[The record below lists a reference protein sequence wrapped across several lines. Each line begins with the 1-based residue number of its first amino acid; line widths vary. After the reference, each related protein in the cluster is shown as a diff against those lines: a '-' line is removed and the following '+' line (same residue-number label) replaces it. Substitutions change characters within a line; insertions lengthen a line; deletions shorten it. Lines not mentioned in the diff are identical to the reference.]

1 MISLKNLSQ
10 AFRQAGR
17 NVGILTEILNYSTKT
32 KDGFVEYIIL
42 YSDLQVD
49 TKTIMDKINITLYIN
64 GDKYSIAVEP
74 WRTLAEVLRED
85 LNLIGTKIGCE
96 TGDCGACTV
105 LINGQSV
112 TSCLILAVE
121 SDGKEITTIEG
132 LSTKGDVLH
141 PIQEAFVEQG
151 AIQCGYCTP
160 GMILSAK
167 YLLDKDP
174 EPSETQIRQALSGN
188 LCRCT
193 GYNRI
198 VKAVMA
204 ASKKM
209 KLESRESD

>member
-1 MISLKNLSQ
+1 MAK
-10 AFRQAGR
+10 
-17 NVGILTEILNYSTKT
+17 V
-32 KDGFVEYIIL
+32 
-42 YSDLQVD
+42 
-49 TKTIMDKINITLYIN
+49 NITLHVN
-64 GDKYSIAVEP
+64 GDKYHLAVEP
-74 WRTLAEVLRED
+74 WRTLSEVLRED

-105 LINGQSV
+105 LINGKSV
-112 TSCLILAVE
+112 TSCLSLAIE

-132 LSTKGDVLH
+132 LSTQGDTLH

-167 YLLDKDP
+167 YLLDQNP
-174 EPSETQIRQALSGN
+174 EPTELQVRQALSGH

-193 GYNRI
+193 GYYLI

-204 ASKKM
+204 ASKKI
-209 KLESRESD
+209 KLQPEESD

>member
-1 MISLKNLSQ
+1 MK
-10 AFRQAGR
+10 A
-17 NVGILTEILNYSTKT
+17 
-32 KDGFVEYIIL
+32 
-42 YSDLQVD
+42 
-49 TKTIMDKINITLYIN
+49 NITLYIN
-64 GDKYSIAVEP
+64 GDKYTIAVEP

-105 LINGQSV
+105 LINGKSV
-112 TSCLILAVE
+112 TSCLSLAVE

-132 LSTKGDVLH
+132 LSTGADLH

-167 YLLDKDP
+167 YLLDKNP
-174 EPSETQIRQALSGN
+174 EPTELQIRQSLSGN

-198 VKAVMA
+198 IKAVTA
-204 ASKKM
+204 ASKKI
-209 KLESRESD
+209 KIKSRESD

>member
-1 MISLKNLSQ
+1 MVK
-10 AFRQAGR
+10 
-17 NVGILTEILNYSTKT
+17 V
-32 KDGFVEYIIL
+32 
-42 YSDLQVD
+42 
-49 TKTIMDKINITLYIN
+49 NITLHIN

-74 WRTLAEVLRED
+74 WRTLSEVLRED
-85 LNLIGTKIGCE
+85 LNMIGTKIGCE

-112 TSCLILAVE
+112 TSCLSLAVE

-132 LSTKGDVLH
+132 LSTQGDTLH

-167 YLLDKDP
+167 YLLNQIP
-174 EPSETQIRQALSGN
+174 EPTESQIRQALSGN

-193 GYNRI
+193 GYNLI
-198 VKAVMA
+198 VKAVMV
-204 ASKKM
+204 ASKKI
-209 KLESRESD
+209 KLKSEESG

>member
-1 MISLKNLSQ
+1 VK
-10 AFRQAGR
+10 
-17 NVGILTEILNYSTKT
+17 V
-32 KDGFVEYIIL
+32 
-42 YSDLQVD
+42 
-49 TKTIMDKINITLYIN
+49 NITLHIN
-64 GDKYSIAVEP
+64 GDKYTLAVEP

-105 LINGQSV
+105 LVNGKSV
-112 TSCLILAVE
+112 TSCLSLAVE

-132 LSTKGDVLH
+132 LSAGADMH

-167 YLLDKDP
+167 YLLDKNP
-174 EPSETQIRQALSGN
+174 EPTELQIRQALSGN

-198 VKAVMA
+198 VKAVIA
-204 ASKKM
+204 AGEKI
-209 KLESRESD
+209 KLQSRESN

>member
-1 MISLKNLSQ
+1 M
-10 AFRQAGR
+10 
-17 NVGILTEILNYSTKT
+17 TK
-32 KDGFVEYIIL
+32 V
-42 YSDLQVD
+42 
-49 TKTIMDKINITLYIN
+49 NITLHIN
-64 GDKYSIAVEP
+64 GDKYAIAVEP
-74 WRTLAEVLRED
+74 WRTLSEVLRED

-105 LINGQSV
+105 LINGKSV
-112 TSCLILAVE
+112 TSCLSLAIE

-132 LSTKGDVLH
+132 LSTQGDALH

-167 YLLDKDP
+167 YLLDRVP
-174 EPSETQIRQALSGN
+174 EPTESQIRQALSGN

-193 GYNRI
+193 GYNLI

-209 KLESRESD
+209 KLESEESD

>member
-1 MISLKNLSQ
+1 M
-10 AFRQAGR
+10 
-17 NVGILTEILNYSTKT
+17 TK
-32 KDGFVEYIIL
+32 V
-42 YSDLQVD
+42 
-49 TKTIMDKINITLYIN
+49 NITLHIN
-64 GDKYSIAVEP
+64 GDKYSAAVEP

-112 TSCLILAVE
+112 TSCLSLAVE

-132 LSTKGDVLH
+132 LSTQGDTLH
-141 PIQEAFVEQG
+141 PIQEAFIEQG

-167 YLLDKDP
+167 YLLDRVP
-174 EPSETQIRQALSGN
+174 EPTESQIRQALSGN

-193 GYNRI
+193 GYHLI
-198 VKAVMA
+198 VKAVMS
-204 ASKKM
+204 ASEKI
-209 KLESRESD
+209 KLKSEESG

>member
-1 MISLKNLSQ
+1 MSGFSLKNKL
-10 AFRQAGR
+10 F
-17 NVGILTEILNYSTKT
+17 YTKNRLPCKIWFVIFNIEKIMT
-32 KDGFVEYIIL
+32 KV
-42 YSDLQVD
+42 
-49 TKTIMDKINITLYIN
+49 NITLHIN
-64 GDKYSIAVEP
+64 GDKYSAAVEP

-112 TSCLILAVE
+112 TSCLSLAVE

-132 LSTKGDVLH
+132 LSTQGDTLH
-141 PIQEAFVEQG
+141 PIQEAFIEQG

-167 YLLDKDP
+167 YLLDRVP
-174 EPSETQIRQALSGN
+174 EPTESQIRQALSGN

-193 GYNRI
+193 GYHLI
-198 VKAVMA
+198 VKAVMS
-204 ASKKM
+204 ASEKI
-209 KLESRESD
+209 KLKSEESG

>member
-1 MISLKNLSQ
+1 MAK
-10 AFRQAGR
+10 
-17 NVGILTEILNYSTKT
+17 V
-32 KDGFVEYIIL
+32 
-42 YSDLQVD
+42 
-49 TKTIMDKINITLYIN
+49 NITLHIN
-64 GDKYSIAVEP
+64 GDRYPIAVEP
-74 WRTLAEVLRED
+74 WRMLSEVLRED

-105 LINGQSV
+105 LINGKSV
-112 TSCLILAVE
+112 ASCLSLAVE

-132 LSTKGDVLH
+132 LSTQGDTLH

-167 YLLDKDP
+167 YLLDQNP
-174 EPSETQIRQALSGN
+174 EPTETQIRRALSGN

-198 VKAVMA
+198 VKAVIA
-204 ASKKM
+204 AGKKI
-209 KLESRESD
+209 KLKSGESG

>member
-1 MISLKNLSQ
+1 MVK
-10 AFRQAGR
+10 
-17 NVGILTEILNYSTKT
+17 V
-32 KDGFVEYIIL
+32 
-42 YSDLQVD
+42 
-49 TKTIMDKINITLYIN
+49 NITLHIN
-64 GDKYSIAVEP
+64 GDKYPIAVEP
-74 WRTLAEVLRED
+74 WRTLSEVLRED

-105 LINGQSV
+105 LINGKSV
-112 TSCLILAVE
+112 TSCLSLAIE

-132 LSTKGDVLH
+132 LSTKGDTLH

-167 YLLDKDP
+167 CLLDQNP
-174 EPSETQIRQALSGN
+174 EPSEFQIRQALSGN

-198 VKAVMA
+198 VKAVIA
-204 ASKKM
+204 ASEKIKF
-209 KLESRESD
+209 KTEESDR

>member
-1 MISLKNLSQ
+1 MK
-10 AFRQAGR
+10 A
-17 NVGILTEILNYSTKT
+17 
-32 KDGFVEYIIL
+32 
-42 YSDLQVD
+42 
-49 TKTIMDKINITLYIN
+49 NITLYIN
-64 GDKYSIAVEP
+64 GDKYTIAVEP

-105 LINGQSV
+105 LINGKSV
-112 TSCLILAVE
+112 TSCLSLAVE

-132 LSTKGDVLH
+132 LSTGADLH

-151 AIQCGYCTP
+151 AIQCGYRTP

-167 YLLDKDP
+167 YLLDKNP
-174 EPSETQIRQALSGN
+174 EPTELQIRQSLSGN

-198 VKAVMA
+198 IKAVIA
-204 ASKKM
+204 ASKKI
-209 KLESRESD
+209 KIKSRESD

>member
-1 MISLKNLSQ
+1 MVK
-10 AFRQAGR
+10 
-17 NVGILTEILNYSTKT
+17 V
-32 KDGFVEYIIL
+32 
-42 YSDLQVD
+42 
-49 TKTIMDKINITLYIN
+49 NITLHVN
-64 GDKYSIAVEP
+64 GDKYHLAVEP
-74 WRTLAEVLRED
+74 WRTLSEVLRED

-105 LINGQSV
+105 LINGKSV
-112 TSCLILAVE
+112 ISCLSLAIE

-132 LSTKGDVLH
+132 LSTHGDTLH

-167 YLLDKDP
+167 YLLDKNP
-174 EPSETQIRQALSGN
+174 EPTESQIRQALSGN

-204 ASKKM
+204 AGKKI
-209 KLESRESD
+209 KFKSEESD

>member
-1 MISLKNLSQ
+1 MK
-10 AFRQAGR
+10 A
-17 NVGILTEILNYSTKT
+17 
-32 KDGFVEYIIL
+32 
-42 YSDLQVD
+42 
-49 TKTIMDKINITLYIN
+49 NITLYIN
-64 GDKYSIAVEP
+64 GDKYTIAVEP

-105 LINGQSV
+105 LINGKSV
-112 TSCLILAVE
+112 TSCLSLAVE

-132 LSTKGDVLH
+132 LSTGADMH

-167 YLLDKDP
+167 YLLDKNP
-174 EPSETQIRQALSGN
+174 EPTELQIRQSLSGN

-198 VKAVMA
+198 IKAVIA
-204 ASKKM
+204 ASKKI
-209 KLESRESD
+209 KIKSRESD